1 MKDKKYLQVG
11 DHCLYIVEHKGT
23 AHNICN
29 LKHSVPQEIPIA
41 FYNGSNCDYHFM
53 IKVLYRR
60 KYRKIHKFCSS
71 NRKWRKNTKIYL
83 SYYNLLLA
91 THLWQAHYQILSI
104 IFLKEC
110 KYRHHDKNVKLLEL
124 NISTATI
131 FLNIQTLKMT

>member
-71 NRKWRKNTKIYL
+71 NRKWRK
-83 SYYNLLLA
+83 
-91 THLWQAHYQILSI
+91 
-104 IFLKEC
+104 
-110 KYRHHDKNVKLLEL
+110 KYK
-124 NISTATI
+124 NISFILQFIVSNTFMASS
-131 FLNIQTLKMT
+131 LSNLVNNLSEGM